1 MSETDTREDLSLD
14 RQRIVELEA
23 ELASRPLPTA
33 ANQQTQNAAN
43 AANTPYTGR
52 PIGAE
57 LCNCLVTEAPLTRAE
72 CDHLRKHFAALEHM
86 LVTSGPRFS
95 NARRD
100 AVVMHNRAV
109 RRLRGIINEVKRRA
123 ALAEEDELMEIQ

>member
-1 MSETDTREDLSLD
+1 MDKERPPPEQSNPHD
-14 RQRIVELEA
+14 
-23 ELASRPLPTA
+23 ASVMNTQA
-33 ANQQTQNAAN
+33 QNAAN
-43 AANTPYTGR
+43 TLYTGR

-72 CDHLRKHFAALEHM
+72 CDHLRKHFATLEHM

-100 AVVMHNRAV
+100 AVLMHNRAV
-109 RRLRGIINEVKRRA
+109 RRLRGIIDEVKRRA